1 MANSPY
7 SGYNPNLN
15 LNIPYSSYDG
25 GRGYGLG
32 HGPRLYSDSSPE
44 NPYEIQEQ
52 EKAVVGPHSS
62 PHPENPANNSG
73 HRQHPLGRSSQ
84 DSRVYNPSSE
94 SRSSFAFSSL
104 GPTRPAQVP
113 SEREHPHRHHFPQTG
128 HTNNHLNQLKQSRDF
143 HNSHVSDPSDFSN
156 RHHHHDVQTEWDY
169 GKFPGRRQPEVPNGI
184 AGTPKGSGCF
194 DNDRIY
200 RDGSAAALVRPW
212 QSVDAEA
219 KSFSG
224 CASSSS
230 SSSAKS
236 NKPLFDARRAPSDRV
251 VVPSYNMQQE
261 LVHWDETLNRRSGGS
276 GLGSGSGS
284 AWSRECVDSSN
295 SNLTQTET
303 LRPAPT
309 LTEQLMACGAKD
321 LKEIFEIW
329 EECRAKARKEGT
341 VPRLVFQR
349 ESEQKGEGERERGRR
364 EERDRHGYQDKQK
377 GFSQR
382 RQLLRDDDKL
392 PKSSSRVN
400 RYGSLGVQVSD
411 EDSPQVFQEIVSR
424 FSKVFRGLHIDD
436 KGYYFLDV
444 GCRSGGF
451 ASFILQNNAFAMGVG
466 ISPLPQESVSASET
480 VKLEEGVLERGIPLQ
495 LERERAHE
503 EYYARYQS
511 YYSPFTRSS
520 NSRFKLYFLDMA
532 KIDLRR
538 PGEKNRRGL
547 FNTTSELT
555 SWAGYGNKESFQG
568 SLGYGSSETTAAANF
583 PSELLDLKRPP
594 QELLFGFKQ
603 GPDSNRHTMAGASS
617 RKFNLVILDDYTSS
631 FSLSSDLHLI
641 AQLLLGFQSL
651 TQSQS
656 GGGTLVVRLR
666 HPESVITAK
675 ILYMLDTLSSTVA
688 AVKPRG
694 MLGDAEDPGCFYV
707 IAQNVGGGPHGHKIG
722 DVVEELR
729 KLWWKLV
736 MRVVR
741 WKGLVGSVGSDVKV
755 EDGGVEG
762 ETEMGETGEIE
773 CNQRGLSPECGLK
786 EEDFD
791 FILYTDELKGSK
803 SDYLVRLV
811 ALGEMVWTRQ
821 LEMIL
826 MAREN
831 RK

>member
-7 SGYNPNLN
+7 SGYKPNSN
-15 LNIPYSSYDG
+15 LNIPYLSCDG
-25 GRGYGLG
+25 GRGYGSG
-32 HGPRLYSDSSPE
+32 HGSRLYFDSSPE

-52 EKAVVGPHSS
+52 EEVVV
-62 PHPENPANNSG
+62 
-73 HRQHPLGRSSQ
+73 GRSSQ

-94 SRSSFAFSSL
+94 SRSSFAFASL
-104 GPTRPAQVP
+104 GPTRPEQV
-113 SEREHPHRHHFPQTG
+113 SSKRERPHPHHFPQTSP
-128 HTNNHLNQLKQSRDF
+128 TNNHLNQFKQSRNSRNDSTSI
-143 HNSHVSDPSDFSN
+143 SHVSNRHSRFSN
-156 RHHHHDVQTEWDY
+156 RYHHHDGQPKWDHSE
-169 GKFPGRRQPEVPNGI
+169 FPGRRQLEVPNERI
-184 AGTPKGSGCF
+184 AGTPRGSGYF
-194 DNDRIY
+194 DNDQIH
-200 RDGSAAALVRPW
+200 RDGSGVLVRPW
-212 QSVDAEA
+212 QSVEA
-219 KSFSG
+219 NAKLRSRSG
-224 CASSSS
+224 SSSS
-230 SSSAKS
+230 SLGSAKC
-236 NKPLFDARRAPSDRV
+236 NKPLLGHHHRHSPSNRV
-251 VVPSYNMQQE
+251 VVPSSYNRQQE
-261 LVHWDETLNRRSGGS
+261 LVHWDEALNRRSEVAWWECRDSKMEMGG
-276 GLGSGSGS
+276 
-284 AWSRECVDSSN
+284 SN
-295 SNLTQTET
+295 SNLMQTET
-303 LRPAPT
+303 LTRTST
-309 LTEQLMACGAKD
+309 LTEQLIACGAEE
-321 LKEIFEIW
+321 LQEIFEIW
-329 EECRAKARKEGT
+329 EESQANARKEGT
-341 VPRLVFQR
+341 IPRLVFQR
-349 ESEQKGEGERERGRR
+349 ESEQRGQGGRERGRR
-364 EERDRHGYQDKQK
+364 EERDRHGNQDKQK

-392 PKSSSRVN
+392 PKSNSR
-400 RYGSLGVQVSD
+400 
-411 EDSPQVFQEIVSR
+411 VFQEIVSR
-424 FSKVFRGLHIDD
+424 FSKIFRGPHIDD
-436 KGYYFLDV
+436 EGYYFLDV
-444 GCRSGGF
+444 GCRPGGF

-466 ISPLPQESVSASET
+466 ISPLPQESVFASET

-503 EYYARYQS
+503 EYYARHQKHYA
-511 YYSPFTRSS
+511 PFTRSS

-547 FNTTSELT
+547 FN
-555 SWAGYGNKESFQG
+555 SWSGYGNEESFQG
-568 SLGYGSSETTAAANF
+568 GLGYGSSEAIAAANF

-631 FSLSSDLHLI
+631 FSLSGDLHLI

-694 MLGDAEDPGCFYV
+694 TLGDAEDPGCFYV
-707 IAQNVGGGPHGHKIG
+707 IAQNVGGGPHGHKVG
-722 DVVEELR
+722 EVVEELR

-741 WKGLVGSVGSDVKV
+741 WKSLVKSVGSDVKV
-755 EDGGVEG
+755 EGGGVEG
-762 ETEMGETGEIE
+762 EIEMGETGEIE

-791 FILYTDELKGSK
+791 FIIYTDELKGPK

-811 ALGEMVWTRQ
+811 ALGKIVWTRQ